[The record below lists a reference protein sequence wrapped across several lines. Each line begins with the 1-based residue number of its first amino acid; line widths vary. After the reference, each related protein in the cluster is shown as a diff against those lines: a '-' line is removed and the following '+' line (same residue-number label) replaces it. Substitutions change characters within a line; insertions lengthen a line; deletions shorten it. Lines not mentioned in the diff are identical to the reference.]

1 MLSSDS
7 IQIFYS
13 YSHKDEALRDQL
25 EKHLSI
31 LRRGGL
37 IQAWHDR
44 RIGVGREWEKEISE
58 HLDTAQIILLLIS
71 ADFLASEYC
80 YGLELQRAMQRH
92 EAGEALVI
100 PIILRPVDWKGAPFS
115 KLQALPTNAKP
126 VTTWSNRDKAFLDIA
141 RGIRAAVEGLVSFQQ
156 PTDKASSAPSIWNT
170 RPHVPE
176 LLPYL
181 CDRSDQEREL
191 SIALREHQE
200 QRPRRP
206 FICVMETSAS
216 VTASF

>member
-25 EKHLSI
+25 EKQLSM

-44 RIGVGREWEKEISE
+44 RIGVRREWEKEISE

-126 VTTWSNRDKAFLDIA
+126 HTTWSHRDKAFLDIPRA
-141 RGIRAAVEGLVSFQQ
+141 IHAAVARLVS
-156 PTDKASSAPSIWNT
+156 
-170 RPHVPE
+170 
-176 LLPYL
+176 
-181 CDRSDQEREL
+181 
-191 SIALREHQE
+191 
-200 QRPRRP
+200 
-206 FICVMETSAS
+206 
-216 VTASF
+216 